1 MELRIDQPKRSTSS
15 DNGNDAGQRQLAVL
29 DADPDHFV
37 NMKVYREFDGVV
49 NAGTVVSTDE
59 DIATGRTLWSVQYD
73 DGVQAEKD
81 LSVRT
86 CFELHNRHAAPAYG
100 KKVLGKWHPLLDFL
114 VLIPWGLMISYDP
127 LGALLPTDGSA
138 VASTSDSVVEL
149 D

>member
-1 MELRIDQPKRSTSS
+1 MEKTEAVSRHARTAWRTPVKHRGNLGARVELRIDQPKRSTSS

-86 CFELHNRHAAPAYG
+86 CFELHKKTHAAPTYG
-100 KKVLGKWHPLLDFL
+100 IIVIIIGKVH
-114 VLIPWGLMISYDP
+114 
-127 LGALLPTDGSA
+127 
-138 VASTSDSVVEL
+138 
-149 D
+149 

>member
-1 MELRIDQPKRSTSS
+1 MCRIYKTSYVESPKGSGNYINMPLCQP
-15 DNGNDAGQRQLAVL
+15 
-29 DADPDHFV
+29 
-37 NMKVYREFDGVV
+37 
-49 NAGTVVSTDE
+49 
-59 DIATGRTLWSVQYD
+59 
-73 DGVQAEKD
+73 GVQAEKD